1 MDITFFEDLWQPLCL
16 TSESTL
22 TGCWAILPKYLRSR
36 VQVAY
41 PFIIII
47 VQWQNLMD
55 VHISLNSLEPIKCLV
70 DYLNMIYNSYGY
82 K

>member
-47 VQWQNLMD
+47 VQ
-55 VHISLNSLEPIKCLV
+55 
-70 DYLNMIYNSYGY
+70 
-82 K
+82 